1 MLIHECAQPFD
12 CAPDSTASVE
22 FAVINS
28 RVSFGPQP
36 KQRLP
41 RAMRKWVLPDYV
53 EDVLPPEAAR
63 MEQTRRALLD
73 AFAAAGYALVN
84 PPLIEHLEALLT
96 GTGQDL
102 EHNTFK
108 LIDPI
113 SGMLLGVRPDI
124 TPQVARIDA
133 TYHGA
138 TESTNERRYCYAGE
152 VLRTH
157 ASIGSSR
164 ALTQVGAELFGAA
177 TVDGDIEIVKLMID
191 SARAAGAAPLLL
203 DCGHV
208 AVFKALAQHFEL
220 SPKATQEADAA
231 LAAKSTSALAEIRS
245 LPVEARS
252 SLEALTTLFGP
263 AKMVLQRARAAL
275 PRNATISAALD
286 QLEAVAAAI
295 TDAGAQCSLDLADLP
310 GLDYHTGLVFVAY
323 LQRTTHVVARGGRYD
338 GVGEAFTQGN
348 TRARPATGFSFVDL
362 RALTE
367 VTNDL

>member
-1 MLIHECAQPFD
+1 
-12 CAPDSTASVE
+12 
-22 FAVINS
+22 
-28 RVSFGPQP
+28 
-36 KQRLP
+36 
-41 RAMRKWVLPDYV
+41 MRKWVLPDYV

-96 GTGQDL
+96 GTGRDL

-108 LIDPI
+108 LIDPL
-113 SGMLLGVRPDI
+113 SGKLLGVRPDI

-133 TYHGA
+133 TYHAADGKD
-138 TESTNERRYCYAGE
+138 TTTERRYCYAGE
-152 VLRTH
+152 VLRAE

-164 ALTQVGAELFGAA
+164 ALTQVGAELFGSA
-177 TVDGDIEIVKLMID
+177 TVAGDVEIVKLMIE

-208 AVFKALAQHFEL
+208 GVFKALAQHFEL
-220 SPKATQEADAA
+220 SQKATQAADAA
-231 LAAKSTSALAEIRS
+231 LAAKSISALAEIKS

-252 SLEALTTLFGP
+252 SLDALTTLFGP
-263 AKMVLQRARAAL
+263 AKQVLQRARAAL
-275 PRNATISAALD
+275 PRNATITAALD
-286 QLEAVAAAI
+286 QLEAVATAI
-295 TDAGAQCSLDLADLP
+295 TEAGAQCSLDLADLP

-323 LQRTTHVVARGGRYD
+323 LQNTTHVVARGGRYD

-348 TRARPATGFSFVDL
+348 ARARPATGFSFVDL

-367 VTNDL
+367 VTETVGRALPASS

>member
-1 MLIHECAQPFD
+1 
-12 CAPDSTASVE
+12 
-22 FAVINS
+22 
-28 RVSFGPQP
+28 
-36 KQRLP
+36 
-41 RAMRKWVLPDYV
+41 MRKWVLPDYV

-108 LIDPI
+108 LIDPL
-113 SGMLLGVRPDI
+113 SGKTLGVRPDI

-133 TYHGA
+133 TYHDDDA
-138 TESTNERRYCYAGE
+138 ERRYCYAGE
-152 VLRTH
+152 VLRTQ
-157 ASIGSSR
+157 ATIGTSR
-164 ALTQVGAELFGAA
+164 ALTQVGAELFGSA
-177 TVDGDIEIVKLMID
+177 TVDGDVEIVKLMIS
-191 SARAAGAAPLLL
+191 SAHAAGAAPLLL

-208 AVFKALAQHFEL
+208 GVFKALAQHYEL
-220 SPKATQEADAA
+220 SPKATQAADAA
-231 LAAKSTSALAEIRS
+231 LAAKSTSALAEIKA
-245 LPVEARS
+245 LPFEARG

-286 QLEAVAAAI
+286 QLEAVAVAI
-295 TDAGAQCSLDLADLP
+295 TEAGAQCSLDLADLP

-323 LQRTTHVVARGGRYD
+323 LANTSHVVARGGRYD
-338 GVGEAFTQGN
+338 GVGEAFAQAGAN
-348 TRARPATGFSFVDL
+348 GKTRIRPATGFSFIDL
-362 RALTE
+362 RALSE
-367 VTNDL
+367 VTSTSL

>member
-1 MLIHECAQPFD
+1 
-12 CAPDSTASVE
+12 
-22 FAVINS
+22 
-28 RVSFGPQP
+28 
-36 KQRLP
+36 
-41 RAMRKWVLPDYV
+41 MRKWVLPDYV

-73 AFAAAGYALVN
+73 SFATAGYALVN

-96 GTGQDL
+96 GTGRDL

-108 LIDPI
+108 LIDPL
-113 SGMLLGVRPDI
+113 SGKLLGVRPDI

-133 TYHGA
+133 TYHGSDSA
-138 TESTNERRYCYAGE
+138 AERRYCYAGD
-152 VLRTH
+152 VLR
-157 ASIGSSR
+157 AEGGIGASR

-177 TVDGDIEIVKLMID
+177 TVAGDIEIVRLMVD

-208 AVFKALAQHFEL
+208 AVFKALAQHYEL
-220 SPKATQEADAA
+220 SPKATQAADAA
-231 LAAKSTSALAEIRS
+231 LAAKSVSALAEIKS

-263 AKMVLQRARAAL
+263 AKTVLQRARAAL

-286 QLEAVAAAI
+286 QLEAVAAAV

-323 LQRTTHVVARGGRYD
+323 LQGTTHVVARGGRYD

-367 VTNDL
+367 VTNGTA

>member
-1 MLIHECAQPFD
+1 MLRRRKTMSALSPC
-12 CAPDSTASVE
+12 SVE
-22 FAVINS
+22 FVVNNS
-28 RVSFGPQP
+28 RVRCFSKDTERP
-36 KQRLP
+36 P
-41 RAMRKWVLPDYV
+41 RAMRKWVLPDFV

-73 AFAAAGYALVN
+73 TFAAAGYQLVN

-102 EHNTFK
+102 DHNTFK
-108 LIDPI
+108 LIDPL
-113 SGMLLGVRPDI
+113 SGKLLGVRPDI

-138 TESTNERRYCYAGE
+138 SDADAERRYCYAGE
-152 VLRTH
+152 VLRTQ
-157 ASIGSSR
+157 ASVGTSR

-177 TVDGDIEIVKLMID
+177 TVAGDVEIVKLMIS
-191 SARAAGAAPLLL
+191 SAKAAGAAPLLL

-208 AVFKALAQHFEL
+208 GVFKAIAQHFDL
-220 SPKATQEADAA
+220 SPQATQAADAA
-231 LAAKSTSALAEIRS
+231 LAAKSTSALAEIKS
-245 LPVEARS
+245 LSVEARA

-275 PRNATISAALD
+275 PRNAAITAALD
-286 QLEAVAAAI
+286 QLEAIAAGI
-295 TDAGAQCSLDLADLP
+295 TEAGAQCSLDLADLP

-323 LQRTTHVVARGGRYD
+323 LQNTTQVVARGGRYD

-348 TRARPATGFSFVDL
+348 GRARPATGFSFVDL

-367 VTNDL
+367 VTRA

>member
-1 MLIHECAQPFD
+1 
-12 CAPDSTASVE
+12 
-22 FAVINS
+22 
-28 RVSFGPQP
+28 
-36 KQRLP
+36 
-41 RAMRKWVLPDYV
+41 MRKWVLPDYV
-53 EDVLPPEAAR
+53 EDVLPPESAH

-73 AFAAAGYALVN
+73 AFAAAGYLLVN

-113 SGMLLGVRPDI
+113 SGKLLGVRPDI

-133 TYHGA
+133 TYHAANEGDA
-138 TESTNERRYCYAGE
+138 ERRYCYAGE

-164 ALTQVGAELFGAA
+164 ALTQVGAELFGSA
-177 TVDGDIEIVKLMID
+177 TVAGDVEIVKLMVQ

-220 SPKATQEADAA
+220 TPKATQAADAA
-231 LAAKSTSALAEIRS
+231 LAAKSISALAEIKS
-245 LPVEARS
+245 LPIEARA

-263 AKMVLQRARAAL
+263 AKQVLQRARAAL
-275 PRNATISAALD
+275 PRNATITVALE
-286 QLEAVAAAI
+286 QLEAVAVAI
-295 TDAGAQCSLDLADLP
+295 TESGAQCSLDLADLP

-323 LQRTTHVVARGGRYD
+323 LQGTTHVVARGGRYD
-338 GVGEAFTQGN
+338 GVGEAFTQGKA
-348 TRARPATGFSFVDL
+348 RARPATGFSFVDL
-362 RALTE
+362 RALSGVTSE
-367 VTNDL
+367 VTR